1 MIIEGYNK
9 LELNEL
15 GVKSLILRTDIGRA
29 KMYSGRAKLF
39 NKMEDAKIKT
49 NPEPVRVMIENRNL
63 DSDESIMSL
72 DVKNLYTKVPHKD
85 VIDIA
90 LKTLYSKNELP
101 DLSRSTRKRFLY
113 MAVSNVHFKC
123 NKKCYGQKDG
133 LAMGASLAVM
143 LANLWLKDYENFLEM
158 NIPQK
163 IDILEEMIAKCPK
176 CKN

>member
-9 LELNEL
+9 LVLNEL

-29 KMYSGRAKLF
+29 KENSGRAKLF
-39 NKMEDAKIKT
+39 NKMGDANIKT
-49 NPEPVRVMIENRNL
+49 NTEAARVMIENTNL

-72 DVKNLYTKVPHKD
+72 NVKNLYTIVPLKD

-90 LKTLYSKNELP
+90 LKTLYSQNELP
-101 DLSRSTRKRFLY
+101 DLSRCTRKRFLY

-123 NKKCYGQKDG
+123 NKKSYGQKDG
-133 LAMGASLAVM
+133 LAIGASLAVM
-143 LANLWLKDYENFLEM
+143 LANLWLKDYEKFLDM
-158 NIPQK
+158 DIPQK
-163 IDILEEMIAKCPK
+163 IDILEDMIAKCPK

>member
-15 GVKSLILRTDIGRA
+15 GVMSLILRTDIGRA
-29 KMYSGRAKLF
+29 KENSGRAKLF
-39 NKMEDAKIKT
+39 YKMGDAKIKT
-49 NPEPVRVMIENRNL
+49 NPEPARVMIENTNL

-72 DVKNLYTKVPHKD
+72 DVKNLYTRVPLND
-85 VIDIA
+85 VIIA
-90 LKTLYSKNELP
+90 LKTLYSQNELP

-133 LAMGASLAVM
+133 WPWVHPWQSCWQTFG
-143 LANLWLKDYENFLEM
+143 
-158 NIPQK
+158 
-163 IDILEEMIAKCPK
+163 
-176 CKN
+176 

>member
-1 MIIEGYNK
+1 
-9 LELNEL
+9 
-15 GVKSLILRTDIGRA
+15 
-29 KMYSGRAKLF
+29 
-39 NKMEDAKIKT
+39 
-49 NPEPVRVMIENRNL
+49 MIENKNL

-72 DVKNLYTKVPHKD
+72 HVKKLCTNVPLKD

-90 LKTLYSKNELP
+90 LKTLYSQNELP

-113 MAVSNVHFKC
+113 MAVSNVRFKC

-143 LANLWLKDYENFLEM
+143 LANLWLKNYEKFLEM
-158 NIPQK
+158 DIPQK
-163 IDILEEMIAKCPK
+163 IDILEDMIAKCPK

>member
-29 KMYSGRAKLF
+29 KIYSGRAKMF

-49 NPEPVRVMIENRNL
+49 NPEPARVMIENRNL

-72 DVKNLYTKVPHKD
+72 DVKNLYTKVPLKD
-85 VIDIA
+85 V
-90 LKTLYSKNELP
+90 KTLYSKNELP

-113 MAVSNVHFKC
+113 MAVSNVHFKG

-143 LANLWLKDYENFLEM
+143 LANLWLKDYEKFLETS
-158 NIPQK
+158 IPQK